1 MRALSVWRAL
11 GDRREEAA
19 TLSVIGSLY
28 YSLGPWNNGSALL
41 LPTGERL
48 VPAKRAAP

>member
-28 YSLGPWNNGSALL
+28 YSLGDVD
-41 LPTGERL
+41 R
-48 VPAKRAAP
+48 RAPFFTSGCCPFCGN